1 MGKRGVEEG
10 ERERLEGQDGRG
22 KGTAAPE
29 VEVQV
34 EEKMAR
40 EEL

>member
-1 MGKRGVEEG
+1 MGKRGAEEG

-29 VEVQV
+29 VGVQV
-34 EEKMAR
+34 EER
-40 EEL
+40 DG